1 MAKVSKEFEWR
12 MQGIL
17 YAHKL
22 VKEQGI
28 EALEEDIRMRGFF
41 SVPLALGK
49 AERENFVLNVSTNLY
64 ATTLASV
71 CMVLHDHMGFGKKRL
86 HRFKGWF
93 DEITKAVFEF
103 DKIGQHYVKLE
114 DYAAF
119 LNESY
124 GLGLDVERIAAC
136 QDTSSDERENRNKAD
151 VDALIKDLRE
161 AGFEDASEW
170 LAKKVY

>member
-1 MAKVSKEFEWR
+1 MAKVGKEFEWR

-22 VKEQGI
+22 AKEQGI

-49 AERENFVLNVSTNLY
+49 AERENFILNVSTNLY
-64 ATTLASV
+64 AITLASV
-71 CMVLHDHMGFGKKRL
+71 CMVLHDHMGFGEKRL
-86 HRFKGWF
+86 HRFKKWF
-93 DEITKAVFEF
+93 DEITEAVFDF
-103 DKIGQHYVKLE
+103 DKVGQHYVKLE
-114 DYAAF
+114 DYAAY
-119 LNESY
+119 LNETY

-136 QDTSSDERENRNKAD
+136 QDTSASERENRNKAD
-151 VDALIKDLRE
+151 VNALIENLKE
-161 AGFEDASEW
+161 AGFPEASEW